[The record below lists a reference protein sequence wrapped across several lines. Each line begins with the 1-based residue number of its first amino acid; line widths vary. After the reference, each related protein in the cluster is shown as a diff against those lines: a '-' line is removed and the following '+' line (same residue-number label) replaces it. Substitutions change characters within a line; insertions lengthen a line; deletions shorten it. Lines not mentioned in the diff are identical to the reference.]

1 MTDHTYV
8 YIEPTT
14 GATLIGV
21 CSCGALLNGFGI
33 TSLAIMLS
41 THIKAVNLAALERRM
56 ALVATVQED
65 RKLKGYGF

>member
-14 GATLIGV
+14 GATLTGV

-33 TSLAIMLS
+33 TSLAEMLS
-41 THIKAVNLAALERRM
+41 KHIHAVRLEEFKARAK
-56 ALVATVQED
+56 LVATVQED
-65 RKLKGYGF
+65 RKLKGYGK